1 MKLGILELMLLAA
14 IGIILFCFWFYRRQV
29 KDICEQIRFLNENDT
44 NMMISTKVDYQEIR
58 ELAEEI
64 NNWHNKY
71 TEEVQTFWK
80 KEQLQKENFTNLS
93 HDIRTPLT
101 SLDGYFQ
108 MLMECDNEM
117 DRQRYNKIIQGRIVQ
132 LKDMLEELFTYT
144 KLQNKEYE
152 MDMQEE
158 NIQQIVYETIFSFYE
173 LFKEHGITPEISCTD
188 KKIYVNCNKAAMSR
202 ILYNIIKNAWVH
214 GEKKIMLKTMWH
226 KSSFL
231 FSCKN
236 YMQKGQNVE
245 LEKIFDRFYKA
256 DKARNYGST
265 GLGLAIA
272 KELTQKMG
280 GEIQAEIQEEWFE
293 IKLIFS
299 GYEVGGDKTKKTT
312 L

>member
-1 MKLGILELMLLAA
+1 MKLGIMEIILTAV
-14 IGIILFCFWFYRRQV
+14 IVIILFWFWLYRRQV
-29 KDICEQIRFLNENDT
+29 KDICEQIKFINENDT
-44 NMMISTKVDYQEIR
+44 NMMISTKVDYKEIL

-64 NNWHNKY
+64 NSWHNKY
-71 TEEVQTFWK
+71 MEELQTFWK

-108 MLMECDNEM
+108 MLMECDNES

-173 LFKEHGITPEISCTD
+173 LFKEHNITPEISCTD
-188 KKIYVNCNKAAMSR
+188 KKIFVNCNKAAMSR

-214 GEKKIMLKTMWH
+214 GEKKIMLKTMWS

-231 FSCKN
+231 FICRN
-236 YMQKGQNVE
+236 YMQKGQTVDT
-245 LEKIFDRFYKA
+245 EKIFDRFYKA
-256 DKARNYGST
+256 DKARNHVST

-272 KELTQKMG
+272 KELTKKMG
-280 GEIQAEIQEEWFE
+280 GKIQGDIQGDWFE
-293 IKLIFS
+293 IKLIFP
-299 GYEVGGDKTKKTT
+299 GYEAVGNKTKNRT